1 MKIEAIS
8 VDGLD
13 LALAGW
19 RFSRHDAAAAD
30 WREVYTIDVP
40 VNELPSAV
48 LLIRDATI
56 LEREVFTSMR
66 NHVVWA
72 RTSHVDDPAAFVVP
86 EELAVASNEANR
98 ARMVSERDAGLSQD
112 EWRRHLP
119 VTSLTAFAI
128 RISFRDLVK
137 LIGYLRVLAA
147 DLAIIDAVADVFA
160 DAAVELTEVGST
172 YFTGGDAAL
181 VAAAA
186 DAYQPVRFLHHGPIA
201 DPGAHVW
208 GESSNTFAV
217 GEFVVSRIEVPLWLR
232 AQIVRHR
239 PLAIVDTLYRDVLAS
254 PAVLDLTIEAPVRV
268 EVAAARAYWRTVLS
282 KRTCWLAQDSLAGRR
297 DPWQVIIDGHG
308 FDRDMLPC
316 HDGRC
321 PYAGDA
327 SLRVSGADPGCPCPR
342 YCDISGVD
350 KAPFRDRMI
359 VAARSRHPFWLEE
372 IDR

>member
-1 MKIEAIS
+1 MRIEVIR

-13 LALAGW
+13 VGLAGW
-19 RFSRHDAAAAD
+19 RFSRHDGAAES

-48 LLIRDATI
+48 LFIRDVTI
-56 LEREVFTSMR
+56 LEREVFASMR
-66 NHVVWA
+66 NHVIWA

-86 EELAVASNEANR
+86 EALAVASNEINR
-98 ARMVSERDAGLSQD
+98 ARMINERDAGLSQD

-137 LIGYLRVLAA
+137 LINYLDELAA
-147 DLAIIDAVADVFA
+147 DVGLA
-160 DAAVELTEVGST
+160 DAIADLFGDAAAELVGVAAT

-181 VAAAA
+181 VAAAV
-186 DAYQPVRFLHHGPIA
+186 DAYQPVRFLHHGPLA
-201 DPGAHVW
+201 DPDAHIW
-208 GESSNTFAV
+208 GHTSGTVAV
-217 GEFVVSRIEVPLWLR
+217 GEFVIGRLAVPLWFR

-239 PLAIVDTLYRDVLAS
+239 PLSIVDSFYRDVLAS
-254 PAVLDLTIEAPVRV
+254 PAVFDLTIEAPVRI
-268 EVAAARAYWRTVLS
+268 EVAASRAYWRSVLS
-282 KRTCWLAQDSLAGRR
+282 KRTCWLAQDSLQSRL
-297 DPWQVIIDGHG
+297 DPWQAIIDGYG

-327 SLRVSGADPGCPCPR
+327 SLRVSGADPGVPCPR

-350 KAPFRDRMI
+350 KAPFRDRM
-359 VAARSRHPFWLEE
+359 VRAARSRHPFWLEE